1 MKRISTEK
9 LRATRVAV
17 VATTALMLTLSYST
31 SALAR
36 GLTCTAQSQVI
47 IDARI
52 IETLP
57 LESKRGRM
65 MDLLVKCP
73 TPADIQGMPSSIQ
86 ANIDLTLDSNVTNAR
101 NFAAQLGNAG
111 PLVPVGRQNITDAV
125 LITNENTTDGPFA
138 TPNYVTGDFG
148 VGQSPQYG
156 MLADDKTLRW
166 NGVFLPVPGV
176 AGNPDTTTFRITNIQ
191 ASVARPGV
199 PVTAK
204 LTIKPFG
211 SYHRGDGG
219 FEWDASTLKTVP
231 VPSPYAPAD
240 FGYLS
245 GFSSAALKIY
255 PEISPPSSGLGSGSV
270 RLVINFDVPRG
281 SGDWI
286 PPATYLFRQGSP
298 YAGGIQSFD
307 VATTGLPNVTPEL
320 PQQPRY
326 QIPYGQTQAPYGA
339 PIYPNPYDYGERRD
353 RVYDPWAAGVPLN
366 RPVIPWEIPP
376 WQIPGAIPWQYP
388 K

>member
-1 MKRISTEK
+1 MKTISRRK
-9 LRATRVAV
+9 LRPTWTGA
-17 VATTALMLTLSYST
+17 VATMALMLTLPVS

-36 GLTCTAQSQVI
+36 GLTCEAQAQVVI
-47 IDARI
+47 ESRI
-52 IETLP
+52 VEMLP
-57 LESKRGRM
+57 NESNRGRL

-73 TPADIQGMPSSIQ
+73 KPADIQGMPPSIQ
-86 ANIDLTLDSNVTNAR
+86 ANIDLTLDSNVINAR
-101 NFAAQLGNAG
+101 NFAAQPGNAG
-111 PLVPVGRQNITDAV
+111 PLVPVGRQNIADAV

-148 VGQSPQYG
+148 VGQSPQFG
-156 MLADDKTLRW
+156 MSGDGKTLRW

-176 AGNPDTTTFRITNIQ
+176 AGNPDTTTFRITNIR

-245 GFSSAALKIY
+245 GFSSATLKIY
-255 PEISPPSSGLGSGSV
+255 PEVSPPSSGLGSGSV

-339 PIYPNPYDYGERRD
+339 PIYRNLYDYGEQRD
-353 RVYDPWAAGVPLN
+353 RGYDPWAAGVPLN

-376 WQIPGAIPWQYP
+376 WQIPGTIPWELRR
-388 K
+388 